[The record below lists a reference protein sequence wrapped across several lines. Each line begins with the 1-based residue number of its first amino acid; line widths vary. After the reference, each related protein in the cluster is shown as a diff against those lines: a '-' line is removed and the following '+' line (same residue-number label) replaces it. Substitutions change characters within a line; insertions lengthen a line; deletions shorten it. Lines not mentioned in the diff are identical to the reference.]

1 MFSVSAFKAFIH
13 KLSYVKPINACIRCR
28 RILYKKDLHKA
39 KRSNVIVRYKHVDTL
54 HYSFEDENENERN
67 MMYLY
72 ASEDREIPL
81 QIRNLPNYYYFN
93 KISLCNMYCSALN
106 TTRFSYL
113 HLYRTFRTY
122 KKTLED
128 LIRTSKYMYILISP
142 VITKIELN

>member
-1 MFSVSAFKAFIH
+1 MH

-39 KRSNVIVRYKHVDTL
+39 KRSSVNVRYKHIDTV
-54 HYSFEDENENERN
+54 HYSFEEENALYFCAACFVKRN
-67 MMYLY
+67 VMYLY
-72 ASEDREIPL
+72 ENDEREIPL

-113 HLYRTFRTY
+113 HLYGTFRTH

-128 LIRTSKYMYILISP
+128 LKGQDF
-142 VITKIELN
+142 K